1 MRDVSHVFTII
12 LVRASIIFQN
22 CLIVPREIVQVFI
35 ALKLQSFSYVFKMAI
50 TKLVVIRMWYG
61 IGRNMLYSCHL
72 SYAILDCFVFCRF
85 WKWYW
90 TQWLTIKKYWRTP
103 RAFCNDSF
111 LASAWFMLL
120 FFMQIFTNKVEAGDF
135 EDIYVSI
142 LLSPIRTLRYTGLY
156 WSVIYITNRC
166 PAQYACSLFVI
177 LIYIYINI
185 YIYTK

>member
-1 MRDVSHVFTII
+1 M
-12 LVRASIIFQN
+12 
-22 CLIVPREIVQVFI
+22 QVFI
-35 ALKLQSFSYVFKMAI
+35 ALKLQLFSYVFKIAI
-50 TKLVVIRMWYG
+50 TKLVVIRMWNG

-103 RAFCNDSF
+103 RAFCNDGF

-142 LLSPIRTLRYTGLY
+142 LLSPIRTLRYTGFY
-156 WSVIYITNRC
+156 WSVISIICVWGRQVTPRTPPPPPSSFSFLVTFKEN
-166 PAQYACSLFVI
+166 SFFFLG
-177 LIYIYINI
+177 
-185 YIYTK
+185 